1 MGESTTV
8 EMLTRANEIHNRKMR
23 TLFFSIGV
31 TGYDV
36 YYVPLPFSNLG
47 SDIWV
52 EISS

>member
-8 EMLTRANEIHNRKMR
+8 EMLTRTNEIHNRKMR
-23 TLFFSIGV
+23 TFFSIRV

-36 YYVPLPFSNLG
+36 YYVPLPFLNPG
-47 SDIWV
+47 SDLWV